1 VNSVLLKA
9 ACELLYQASL
19 LVAAIESSW
28 PEAAVSTLIRI
39 ETLARGLRAAI
50 EDQKGDA
57 LR

>member
-19 LVAAIESSW
+19 LVAAIESSR

-39 ETLARGLRAAI
+39 ETLARDYAPQSKTKRGTH
-50 EDQKGDA
+50 
-57 LR
+57 